1 MVDEFNIP
9 NMAGASKKF
18 NEIKSKVNDTLNN
31 VISNID
37 ADASTAA
44 STLTSNITDVQSKVR
59 SLVSEMPALPNIN
72 LQSQLSS
79 LSSLTAGLP
88 EHTELLTKITNDFGS
103 ALTSSGFSLDT
114 LVSDASSAFGSSK
127 SLSGIVPNFEKAAD
141 GLSEPFEKAMATL
154 LPEVEAIKE
163 ELSTLNTNESFT
175 KLISERKTLLDKF
188 KTSTSLPEE
197 ISGLFVPTTKSN
209 KVVFDDFRV
218 KILEEFQPQTFI
230 DLDKNM
236 LGSGVTI
243 AKAVTTAA
251 NAILS
256 DGNRANISKD
266 GFANKIIKTTEF
278 FKSAGTSV
286 TLKREPVRVTAV
298 HGYTTSY
305 KEGKTSLQ
313 ILPPFLAILG
323 LFDSYSVEGKTV
335 TINNDKRTYD
345 GHPDTGVVYVV
356 NYVYHNDYDAEFVQG
371 T

>member
-1 MVDEFNIP
+1 MLDKFNIP
-9 NMAGASKKF
+9 NLAGASAKL
-18 NEIKSKVNDTLNN
+18 NDIQSKLNDTLNN
-31 VISNID
+31 VTSNID
-37 ADASTAA
+37 ADASTSA

-59 SLVSEMPALPNIN
+59 SLVPQMPTLPNIN

-79 LSSLTAGLP
+79 LSSLPAGLP
-88 EHTELLTKITNDFGS
+88 QHTELLTKITSDFGT
-103 ALTSSGFSLDT
+103 ALTSSGLSLDT
-114 LVSDASSAFGSSK
+114 LVSKASSAFGSST
-127 SLSGIVPNFEKAAD
+127 SLSGLVPNFELAAD

-175 KLISERKTLLDKF
+175 KVISERKTLLDKY
-188 KTSTSLPEE
+188 KTSTSLPTTNT
-197 ISGLFVPTTKSN
+197 GLFIPTTKSN
-209 KVVFDDFRV
+209 KVVFEDYRV
-218 KILEEFQPQTFI
+218 KIMEEFQPKTFA
-230 DLDKNM
+230 DVDKNM
-236 LGSGVTI
+236 LGSGVTTT
-243 AKAVTTAA
+243 KAVTTAA

-286 TLKREPVRVTAV
+286 TLKREPIRVTAV
-298 HGYTTSY
+298 HGFTTKY

-313 ILPPFLAILG
+313 ILPPFIAILG
-323 LFDSYSVEGKTV
+323 SFDAYTVDGKTL
-335 TINNDKRTYD
+335 TIENKKRTYD

>member
-1 MVDEFNIP
+1 MVEKFNIP
-9 NMAGASKKF
+9 NLAGASAKL
-18 NEIKSKVNDTLNN
+18 NDIQSKVNDTLNN

-44 STLTSNITDVQSKVR
+44 SALTSNITDVQSKVK
-59 SLVSEMPALPNIN
+59 SLVPEMPALPNIN

-88 EHTELLTKITNDFGS
+88 QHTELLTKITSDFGS

-114 LVSDASSAFGSSK
+114 LVSQASSAFGSST
-127 SLSGIVPNFEKAAD
+127 SLSGLVPNFEKAAD
-141 GLSEPFEKAMATL
+141 GLSEPFEKAMATR

-175 KLISERKTLLDKF
+175 KVISERKTLLDKY
-188 KTSTSLPEE
+188 KTSTSLPTTNT
-197 ISGLFVPTTKSN
+197 GLFIPTTKSN
-209 KVVFDDFRV
+209 KVVFDDYRV
-218 KILEEFQPQTFI
+218 KVLEEYQPKTFT

-236 LGSGVTI
+236 LGSGVTTT
-243 AKAVTTAA
+243 KAVTTAA

-278 FKSAGTSV
+278 FKSVGTSI
-286 TLKREPVRVTAV
+286 TLKREPTRVTAV
-298 HGYTTSY
+298 HGYTTKY

-323 LFDSYSVEGKTV
+323 LFDSYSVDGKTV
-335 TINNDKRTYD
+335 TIENKKRTYD

-356 NYVYHNDYDAEFVQG
+356 NYAYHNDYDAEFVQG

>member
-44 STLTSNITDVQSKVR
+44 STLTSNITDAESKIR

-79 LSSLTAGLP
+79 LSSLPAGLP
-88 EHTELLTKITNDFGS
+88 QHTELLTKITNDFGS

-266 GFANKIIKTTEF
+266 GFANKII
-278 FKSAGTSV
+278 
-286 TLKREPVRVTAV
+286 
-298 HGYTTSY
+298 
-305 KEGKTSLQ
+305 
-313 ILPPFLAILG
+313 
-323 LFDSYSVEGKTV
+323 
-335 TINNDKRTYD
+335 
-345 GHPDTGVVYVV
+345 
-356 NYVYHNDYDAEFVQG
+356 
-371 T
+371 

>member
-1 MVDEFNIP
+1 MVEKFNIP
-9 NMAGASKKF
+9 NLAGASAKL
-18 NEIKSKVNDTLNN
+18 NDIQSKVNDTLNN

-44 STLTSNITDVQSKVR
+44 SALTSNITDVQSKVK
-59 SLVSEMPALPNIN
+59 SLVPEMPALPNIN

-88 EHTELLTKITNDFGS
+88 QHTELLTKITSDFGS
-103 ALTSSGFSLDT
+103 ALTSSGLSLDT
-114 LVSDASSAFGSSK
+114 LVSKASSAFGSST
-127 SLSGIVPNFEKAAD
+127 SLSGLVPNFEKAAD

-154 LPEVEAIKE
+154 LPEVGAIKE

-175 KLISERKTLLDKF
+175 KLISERKTLLDKY
-188 KTSTSLPEE
+188 KTSTSLPTTNT
-197 ISGLFVPTTKSN
+197 GLFIPTTKSN
-209 KVVFDDFRV
+209 KVVFDDYRV
-218 KILEEFQPQTFI
+218 KVLEEYQPKTFT

-236 LGSGVTI
+236 LGSGVTTT
-243 AKAVTTAA
+243 KAVTTAA

-278 FKSAGTSV
+278 FKSTGTSV

-298 HGYTTSY
+298 HGYTTTY

-313 ILPPFLAILG
+313 ILPPFLSILG
-323 LFDSYSVEGKTV
+323 PFDSYTVDGKTL

-356 NYVYHNDYDAEFVQG
+356 NYSYHNDYDAEFVQG

>member
-1 MVDEFNIP
+1 
-9 NMAGASKKF
+9 
-18 NEIKSKVNDTLNN
+18 
-31 VISNID
+31 
-37 ADASTAA
+37 
-44 STLTSNITDVQSKVR
+44 
-59 SLVSEMPALPNIN
+59 
-72 LQSQLSS
+72 
-79 LSSLTAGLP
+79 
-88 EHTELLTKITNDFGS
+88 
-103 ALTSSGFSLDT
+103 
-114 LVSDASSAFGSSK
+114 
-127 SLSGIVPNFEKAAD
+127 
-141 GLSEPFEKAMATL
+141 
-154 LPEVEAIKE
+154 
-163 ELSTLNTNESFT
+163 
-175 KLISERKTLLDKF
+175 
-188 KTSTSLPEE
+188 
-197 ISGLFVPTTKSN
+197 
-209 KVVFDDFRV
+209 
-218 KILEEFQPQTFI
+218 
-230 DLDKNM
+230 M
-236 LGSGVTI
+236 LGSGVTMV
-243 AKAVTTAA
+243 KAVTTAA

>member
-1 MVDEFNIP
+1 MVEKFNIP
-9 NMAGASKKF
+9 NLAGASAKL
-18 NEIKSKVNDTLNN
+18 NDIQSKVNDTLNN

-44 STLTSNITDVQSKVR
+44 SALTSNITDVQSKVK
-59 SLVSEMPALPNIN
+59 SLVPEMPALPNIN

-88 EHTELLTKITNDFGS
+88 QHTELLTKITSDFGS

-114 LVSDASSAFGSSK
+114 LVSQASSAFGSST
-127 SLSGIVPNFEKAAD
+127 SLSGLVPNFEKAAD
-141 GLSEPFEKAMATL
+141 GLSEPFEKAMATR

-175 KLISERKTLLDKF
+175 KVISERKTLLDKY
-188 KTSTSLPEE
+188 KTSTSLPTTNT
-197 ISGLFVPTTKSN
+197 GLFIPTTKSN
-209 KVVFDDFRV
+209 KVVFDDYRV
-218 KILEEFQPQTFI
+218 KVLEEYQPKTFT

-236 LGSGVTI
+236 LGSGVTTT
-243 AKAVTTAA
+243 KAVTTAA

-278 FKSAGTSV
+278 FKSVGTSI
-286 TLKREPVRVTAV
+286 TLKRVLIENPDNVQK
-298 HGYTTSY
+298 Y

-313 ILPPFLAILG
+313 ILPPFLSILG
-323 LFDSYSVEGKTV
+323 PFDSYTVDGKTL

-356 NYVYHNDYDAEFVQG
+356 NYSYHNDYDAEFVQG